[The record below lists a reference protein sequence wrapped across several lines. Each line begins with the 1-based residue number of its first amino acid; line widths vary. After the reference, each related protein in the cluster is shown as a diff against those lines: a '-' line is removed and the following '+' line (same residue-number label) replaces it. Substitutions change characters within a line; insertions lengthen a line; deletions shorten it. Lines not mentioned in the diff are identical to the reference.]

1 LALALN
7 TGLLPLVSQEIF
19 SPLHAD
25 IIIRKRGAKR
35 SPGTFVIGEIGEGF
49 FEENRPFYADELE
62 EDCLEKFL
70 VDIYYEK
77 SVNNRSQQGGWLEGD
92 HLP

>member
-7 TGLLPLVSQEIF
+7 TVLLPLVSQEIF
-19 SPLHAD
+19 SPLYAD

-49 FEENRPFYADELE
+49 FEED
-62 EDCLEKFL
+62 
-70 VDIYYEK
+70 
-77 SVNNRSQQGGWLEGD
+77 
-92 HLP
+92 